1 MLPLP
6 RLLSENRETN
16 RAVLAHTA
24 KERISPGFYAR
35 RGKRIL
41 DVVSSAAGLLVLSPL
56 FFLIGLLIKATS
68 RGSVL
73 YKQERVG
80 KDGRPFQIIK
90 FRSMSAEGSKMP
102 AGITV
107 SGDRRVT
114 RVGKVLRRY
123 KIDELPQLWNVLVG
137 EMSLVGPRPE
147 LPRYVELYSRR
158 QKEVL
163 RVRPGITDLASL
175 AYRNEEQ
182 ILSRCEEP
190 EKLYREEILPE
201 KLVLNLKY
209 LQNITFKVDLRIIF
223 ATIGCSFLFVE
234 SQPGRQE
241 Q

>member
-1 MLPLP
+1 
-6 RLLSENRETN
+6 
-16 RAVLAHTA
+16 
-24 KERISPGFYAR
+24 
-35 RGKRIL
+35 
-41 DVVSSAAGLLVLSPL
+41 
-56 FFLIGLLIKATS
+56 
-68 RGSVL
+68 
-73 YKQERVG
+73 
-80 KDGRPFQIIK
+80 
-90 FRSMSAEGSKMP
+90 MP

-175 AYRNEEQ
+175 TYRHEEE

-209 LQNITFKVDLRIIF
+209 LQSITFKADLRIIF